1 MYCTAYT
8 EQLYRQVCIVLHIQS
23 SCTDTEDENERPSW
37 FNNAPIQDTDHVNP
51 MSALKAMKADT
62 AAQKTYVDKQEKKL
76 IKVSKE
82 G

>member
-1 MYCTAYT
+1 
-8 EQLYRQVCIVLHIQS
+8 
-23 SCTDTEDENERPSW
+23 
-37 FNNAPIQDTDHVNP
+37 